1 MRRTVIRQRQGQRD
15 GPTLVRK
22 SLSAIAVENEAPML
36 TDTDKRLIDDL
47 YAIQA
52 LKFGEFKLKSG
63 ALSPF
68 YVDLRVIISHPPILQ
83 AVARCILH
91 LLAPLQFQRVAGI
104 PYAGL
109 PIATAVSL
117 AGNFPMIYA
126 RKEAKDYGTKRVIEG
141 KFSPGDTVALIDDVI
156 TDGASK
162 FEAAEPLLQ
171 AGLLVKD
178 FVIFLDRE
186 QGGADRLREKGYALH
201 SALRISAVLE
211 HLHETG
217 RVPTDQL
224 AHCLDFIATV
234 RF

>member
-1 MRRTVIRQRQGQRD
+1 
-15 GPTLVRK
+15 
-22 SLSAIAVENEAPML
+22 ML
-36 TDTDKRLIDDL
+36 AETEKRLIDDL

-68 YVDLRVIISHPPILQ
+68 YVDLRVIISYPTILQ
-83 AVARCILH
+83 DIARRVLDLIT
-91 LLAPLQFQRVAGI
+91 PLTFQRVAGI

-141 KFSPGDTVALIDDVI
+141 KFAAGETVVLIDDVI

-171 AGLLVKD
+171 AGLVVKD
-178 FVIFLDRE
+178 FAIFLDRE

-201 SALRISAVLE
+201 SALRISDV
-211 HLHETG
+211 
-217 RVPTDQL
+217 L
-224 AHCLDFIATV
+224 AHLRDAGLLPPDQFTRCMDFIATI

>member
-1 MRRTVIRQRQGQRD
+1 
-15 GPTLVRK
+15 
-22 SLSAIAVENEAPML
+22 ML
-36 TDTDKRLIDDL
+36 TDAQKQLIMLL
-47 YAIQA
+47 YDIQA
-52 LKFGEFKLKSG
+52 LKFGQFKLKSG

-68 YVDLRVIISHPPILQ
+68 YVDLRVIVSHPPILR
-83 AVARCILH
+83 AVAQSILD
-91 LLAPLQFQRVAGI
+91 LLPPLSFKRIAGI

-117 AGNFPMIYA
+117 AGNLPMIYA

-141 KFSPGDTVALIDDVI
+141 TFAAGETVVLIDDVI

-178 FVIFLDRE
+178 FAIFLDRE
-186 QGGADRLREKGYALH
+186 QGGAERLREKGYALH
-201 SALRISAVLE
+201 SALRISEV
-211 HLHETG
+211 
-217 RVPTDQL
+217 L
-224 AHCLDFIATV
+224 AHLRDVGRLPAEQFAKCMDFISTI

>member
-1 MRRTVIRQRQGQRD
+1 
-15 GPTLVRK
+15 
-22 SLSAIAVENEAPML
+22 ML
-36 TDTDKRLIDDL
+36 TDAEKKLIDDL

-68 YVDLRVIISHPPILQ
+68 YVDLRVIISFPTILQ
-83 AVARCILH
+83 AIARRILD
-91 LLAPLQFQRVAGI
+91 LLAPLTFQRVAGI

-117 AGNFPMIYA
+117 AGGFPMLYA
-126 RKEAKDYGTKRVIEG
+126 RKEAKDYGTRRVIEG
-141 KFSPGDTVALIDDVI
+141 KFAAGETVVLIDDVI

-171 AGLLVKD
+171 AGLVVKD
-178 FVIFLDRE
+178 FAIFLDRD

-201 SALRISAVLE
+201 SALRISDV
-211 HLHETG
+211 
-217 RVPTDQL
+217 L
-224 AHCLDFIATV
+224 AHLRDAGHLPPQMFSRCMDFIATV

>member
-1 MRRTVIRQRQGQRD
+1 
-15 GPTLVRK
+15 
-22 SLSAIAVENEAPML
+22 ML
-36 TDTDKRLIDDL
+36 TETGKQLVNDL

-63 ALSPF
+63 ALSPV

-83 AVARCILH
+83 AVARRILD
-91 LLAPLQFQRVAGI
+91 LVVPLRFDRIAGI

-117 AGNFPMIYA
+117 AGKIPLLYA
-126 RKEAKDYGTKRVIEG
+126 RKEIKEYGTKRVIEG
-141 KFSPGDTVALIDDVI
+141 KFTAGETVVLIDDVI

-171 AGLLVKD
+171 AGLVVKD
-178 FVIFLDRE
+178 FAIFLDRE
-186 QGGADRLREKGYALH
+186 QGGAERLREKGYALH
-201 SALRISAVLE
+201 SALRISEV
-211 HLHETG
+211 
-217 RVPTDQL
+217 L
-224 AHCLDFIATV
+224 AHLKDAGHLSPDQFARCMDFIATV

>member
-1 MRRTVIRQRQGQRD
+1 
-15 GPTLVRK
+15 
-22 SLSAIAVENEAPML
+22 ML
-36 TDTDKRLIDDL
+36 TETEKQLIDNL
-47 YAIQA
+47 HTIQA

-83 AVARCILH
+83 AVARRILD
-91 LLAPLQFQRVAGI
+91 LLAPLKFQRIAGI

-117 AGNFPMIYA
+117 AGNLPMIYA

-141 KFSPGDTVALIDDVI
+141 RCEPGEIVVLIDDVI

-162 FEAAEPLLQ
+162 FEAAEPLTQ
-171 AGLLVKD
+171 AGLLVQD

-201 SALRISAVLE
+201 SALRISDV
-211 HLHETG
+211 
-217 RVPTDQL
+217 L
-224 AHCLDFIATV
+224 AHLQEAGRLSPDRFARCMDFIATV

>member
-1 MRRTVIRQRQGQRD
+1 
-15 GPTLVRK
+15 
-22 SLSAIAVENEAPML
+22 ML
-36 TDTDKRLIDDL
+36 TDTEKHLIDDL

-52 LKFGEFKLKSG
+52 LKFGEFTLKSG

-68 YVDLRVIISHPPILQ
+68 YVDLRVIISHPPILRAIAQ
-83 AVARCILH
+83 RILD
-91 LLAPLQFQRVAGI
+91 LLAPLTFQRIAGI

-117 AGNFPMIYA
+117 AGNLPMIYA

-141 KFSPGDTVALIDDVI
+141 AFAAGETVVLIDDVI

-162 FEAAEPLLQ
+162 FEAAEPLAK

-178 FVIFLDRE
+178 FAIFLDRE
-186 QGGADRLREKGYALH
+186 QGGADRLRDKGYTLH
-201 SALRISAVLE
+201 SALRISAVLG
-211 HLHETG
+211 HLRDAG
-217 RVPTDQL
+217 RLSPDQFARCL
-224 AHCLDFIATV
+224 AFIASV

>member
-1 MRRTVIRQRQGQRD
+1 
-15 GPTLVRK
+15 
-22 SLSAIAVENEAPML
+22 ML
-36 TDTDKRLIDDL
+36 TEAEKKLIDDL

-63 ALSPF
+63 AMSPF
-68 YVDLRVIISHPPILQ
+68 YVDLRVIISHPTILQ
-83 AVARCILH
+83 AIAQRILD
-91 LLAPLQFQRVAGI
+91 LLAPLTFQRVAGI

-117 AGNFPMIYA
+117 AGRFPMIYA

-141 KFSPGDTVALIDDVI
+141 KFAAGETVVLIDDVI

-171 AGLLVKD
+171 AGLVVKD
-178 FVIFLDRE
+178 FAIFLDRE
-186 QGGADRLREKGYALH
+186 QGGADRLREKGYTLH
-201 SALRISAVLE
+201 SAFRISEVLA
-211 HLHETG
+211 HLKETG
-217 RVPTDQL
+217 RLPPDQF
-224 AHCLDFIATV
+224 ARCMDFIATV

>member
-1 MRRTVIRQRQGQRD
+1 MLD
-15 GPTLVRK
+15 GNDERLVD
-22 SLSAIAVENEAPML
+22 E
-36 TDTDKRLIDDL
+36 L

-52 LKFGEFKLKSG
+52 LRFGEFRLKSG

-68 YVDLRVIISHPPILQ
+68 YVDLRIIISYPTLLQ
-83 AVARCILH
+83 AIARRIVA
-91 LLAPLQFQRVAGI
+91 LLAPLTFQRVAGI

-117 AGNFPMIYA
+117 TEGFPMVYA
-126 RKEAKDYGTKRVIEG
+126 RKEAKDHGIKRVIEG
-141 KFSPGDTVALIDDVI
+141 KFAAGETVVLIDDVI

-171 AGLLVKD
+171 AGLIVKD
-178 FVIFLDRE
+178 FAIFLDRE

-201 SALRISAVLE
+201 SALRISDV
-211 HLHETG
+211 
-217 RVPTDQL
+217 L
-224 AHCLDFIATV
+224 AHLRDAGQLPRDQFARCMDFIATV

>member
-1 MRRTVIRQRQGQRD
+1 
-15 GPTLVRK
+15 
-22 SLSAIAVENEAPML
+22 ML
-36 TDTDKRLIDDL
+36 TDAEKQLINDL
-47 YAIQA
+47 HAIQA

-83 AVARCILH
+83 AVARRILD
-91 LLAPLQFQRVAGI
+91 LLAPLKFQRIAGI

-117 AGNFPMIYA
+117 AGNLPMIYA

-141 KFSPGDTVALIDDVI
+141 KCEPGEIVALIDDVI

-162 FEAAEPLLQ
+162 FEAAEPLTQ
-171 AGLLVKD
+171 AGLLVQD

-201 SALRISAVLE
+201 SALRISDV
-211 HLHETG
+211 
-217 RVPTDQL
+217 L
-224 AHCLDFIATV
+224 AHLQEAGRLSPDRFARCMDFIATV

>member
-1 MRRTVIRQRQGQRD
+1 
-15 GPTLVRK
+15 
-22 SLSAIAVENEAPML
+22 ML
-36 TDTDKRLIDDL
+36 TDAEKQLINDL

-68 YVDLRVIISHPPILQ
+68 YVDLRVIISHPSVLQGIARRILD
-83 AVARCILH
+83 
-91 LLAPLQFQRVAGI
+91 LLAPLTFQRIAGI

-117 AGNFPMIYA
+117 AGNLPMIYA

-141 KFSPGDTVALIDDVI
+141 KFTAGETVALIDDVI

-162 FEAAEPLLQ
+162 FEAAEPLQ
-171 AGLLVKD
+171 RAGLVVTD

-186 QGGADRLREKGYALH
+186 QGGAERLREKGYALH
-201 SALRISAVLE
+201 SALRISAVLA
-211 HLHETG
+211 HLRGVGHLPAEQFA
-217 RVPTDQL
+217 R
-224 AHCLDFIATV
+224 CLDFIATV